1 MPPSISGG
9 QRAAWAVQRASFRQ
23 LSAHAEAFRK
33 LRSDSS
39 GLCSRPMRELCA
51 AAGMVIAYGAYSVQ
65 SGRRTAH
72 GTGLGAR
79 VV

>member
-51 AAGMVIAYGAYSVQ
+51 AAGMVIAYGAHSVQ